1 MRNTF
6 AILVIAAALFSTAAA
21 QECAEEVT
29 FDVYDGTIALY
40 HSQTRFNCCA
50 WIDVEVAQEGNDIEI
65 VERERFETNPCYC
78 LCCFDVAATIGG
90 LDPGSYTVDIW
101 KGYWVGGDVWTYE
114 LVGTWVL
121 EVEGNS
127 DPFIESYYI
136 PCVETGSDGFPSS
149 WGTIKQMYR

>member
-1 MRNTF
+1 MPRE
-6 AILVIAAALFSTAAA
+6 IPGL
-21 QECAEEVT
+21 
-29 FDVYDGTIALY
+29 
-40 HSQTRFNCCA
+40 A